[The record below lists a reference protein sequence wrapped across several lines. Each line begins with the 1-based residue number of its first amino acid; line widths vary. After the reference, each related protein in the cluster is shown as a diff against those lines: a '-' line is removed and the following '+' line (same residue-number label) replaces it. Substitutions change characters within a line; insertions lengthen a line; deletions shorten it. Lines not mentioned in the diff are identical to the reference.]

1 VPDINTT
8 DGCTAE
14 RQVYSG
20 GDKGSTVE
28 HFKITGGGHT
38 WPGSAFVIGVTNQ
51 DIVACKEIWRFFRQY
66 KLDQLSATNSPA
78 SMAENWSAYPNPA
91 QDHLILESKNA
102 AAVKQVQVWDA
113 LGRLQTSLKPGN
125 ENRIELNTAAW
136 AQGIYWI
143 VVEASGRVERIKVV
157 KT

>member
-1 VPDINTT
+1 
-8 DGCTAE
+8 
-14 RQVYSG
+14 
-20 GDKGSTVE
+20 
-28 HFKITGGGHT
+28 
-38 WPGSAFVIGVTNQ
+38 VIGVTNQ

-66 KLDQLSATNSPA
+66 KLDQLSATDSPA

-91 QDHLILESKNA
+91 LDHLILESKNA